1 MNTVVNSPELRGELA
16 KLDRYAE
23 AGYLLALHI
32 RFTSPLLFYHTFDA
46 AWTDHY
52 SEQGY
57 VLRDPMIAWAFTQV
71 GSARWSDDCIL
82 DPFGIIQD
90 AHRFDL
96 RYGVTI
102 SAGPIMSRSVC
113 SIARPDRE
121 YTDGE
126 IAEIEDLVMILHQI
140 TEPRIEMTGAQIE
153 ALKLI
158 AGGHR
163 YARAAYTLG
172 ISVSALKLR
181 LSAARERLKART
193 TPEAIQRAKD
203 LNIF

>member
-1 MNTVVNSPELRGELA
+1 MNTVVNSPKLQIELA

-23 AGYLLALHI
+23 AGYFLALHI
-32 RFTSPLLFYHTFDA
+32 RFTSPLLFYHTFNA
-46 AWTDHY
+46 AWMDHY

-57 VLRDPMIAWAFTQV
+57 VLRDPLIAWAFTKV
-71 GSARWSDDCIL
+71 GCARWSDDCIL
-82 DPFGIIQD
+82 DPFDIIQD

-113 SIARPDRE
+113 SIARSDRE
-121 YTDGE
+121 HTDGE
-126 IAEIEDLVMILHQI
+126 IAEIEDVLLNLHQI
-140 TEPRIEMTGAQIE
+140 TEPKIEMTKAQIE

-158 AGGHR
+158 AGGCR
-163 YARAAYTLG
+163 YAEAAYTLG

-181 LSAARERLKART
+181 LLTARERLKART